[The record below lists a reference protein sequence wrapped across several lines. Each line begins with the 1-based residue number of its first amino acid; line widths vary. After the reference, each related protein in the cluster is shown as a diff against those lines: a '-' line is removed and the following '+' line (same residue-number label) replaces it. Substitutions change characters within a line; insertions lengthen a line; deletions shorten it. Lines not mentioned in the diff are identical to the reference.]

1 MVAGGYFTD
10 ARRTKIR
17 QKTGVGFIEDYF
29 LRSEISDYRRLRTL
43 VNLIIG
49 VVFCACL
56 YYLGWKNLNFADFHF
71 AYGII
76 FKWFMIISTAFAF
89 ALSPM
94 FRCAMLCVLLG
105 AMGKNGQA
113 PLSLLILE
121 NLQDGSITNIVTNYQ
136 RTAEIL
142 LCHLELQAKI
152 ASNRVSM
159 LTGPVEGVLER
170 QLDLGLQMLKD
181 LISTIRSILVPFLA
195 EIKTTRTK
203 EDKKLDERDEQISN
217 LARRKALDSMM
228 MNEKK
233 SEEHN
238 EDDDSKESAGKPKKD
253 DAKPTWAEF
262 KTKIMKRR
270 LESLGACKQFMRNAQ
285 MSNTMEGDLNDVVN
299 LTNSLD
305 TELQANLHMMLVEM
319 PRLENVFQVSELK
332 MFVSIGANY
341 VKVVLRTAKQV
352 VEALFVFYVYVI
364 FRDSVILIENY
375 LTDVDYNNCFITSKP
390 TRDEMTRA
398 KTSLIT
404 WFITAFSATLLILL
418 DYYLYAFLNAVR

>member
-49 VVFCACL
+49 VPFCACL

-71 AYGII
+71 AYGVI
-76 FKWFMIISTAFAF
+76 FKWFMIISTALAF

-105 AMGKNGQA
+105 AMGKNGQGKTCCLTGHRSDLATRWSVA

-170 QLDLGLQMLKD
+170 QIDLGLQMLKD

-195 EIKTTRTK
+195 EIKATRTK

-228 MNEKK
+228 MNKKK
-233 SEEHN
+233 SEENN
-238 EDDDSKESAGKPKKD
+238 EDDDNKESAGKPKED

-262 KTKIMKRR
+262 KTKDKCYEALPFYLEYFICPKLNTEESCNKALQVSNFFDNDSSKRR
-270 LESLGACKQFMRNAQ
+270 KRRIFE
-285 MSNTMEGDLNDVVN
+285 
-299 LTNSLD
+299 
-305 TELQANLHMMLVEM
+305 ELHGRALH
-319 PRLENVFQVSELK
+319 STK
-332 MFVSIGANY
+332 AFVDDGQSFKGNI
-341 VKVVLRTAKQV
+341 QCQ
-352 VEALFVFYVYVI
+352 
-364 FRDSVILIENY
+364 SH
-375 LTDVDYNNCFITSKP
+375 
-390 TRDEMTRA
+390 
-398 KTSLIT
+398 
-404 WFITAFSATLLILL
+404 
-418 DYYLYAFLNAVR
+418 